1 MEKTTEFLQLF
12 VTNHL
17 KRVESCPKFP
27 VNTLLEVLYHH
38 TFQQCSTIN
47 GYLRCLEVWIV
58 LLESSQ
64 TQYATIALDL
74 AERILQKIS
83 FKIDAR
89 TLKYLDT
96 ENLDENVRLSFSYFE
111 IKNLF

>member
-17 KRVESCPKFP
+17 KRVESCQKFP

-38 TFQQCSTIN
+38 TFQQCSTVN
-47 GYLRCLEVWIV
+47 AYLRCLEVWIV
-58 LLESSQ
+58 LLDS
-64 TQYATIALDL
+64 TQSRYATVALAL
-74 AERILQKIS
+74 AERVLQKIS
-83 FKIDAR
+83 FKIEAR

-96 ENLDENVRLSFSYFE
+96 EILDENVRE
-111 IKNLF
+111 TI